1 MHTNQFIHVTGFR
14 KEVTLIV
21 SKFILQKAFNSNASS
36 VIMIKRTILI
46 ENKSAITSKNLQLVI
61 KSEIRESIIPV
72 EDIGFLVLDNAE
84 IYISITAMNLMVEN
98 NTAVI
103 ICSKNHLPN
112 GMFLNLNSNHIQQ
125 EIFKNQIEASI
136 PLKKQL
142 WQQTIVEKITNQGLL
157 LQRITSKSNS
167 FEFLASKV
175 LSGDTS
181 NMEGVAAQQYWKFFF
196 EIDFKRER
204 FGDYPNNFLNYGY
217 AILRAATARALSG
230 SGLLNTLG
238 IHHKSK
244 YNAFALAD
252 DIMEPFRPLV
262 DEKVFEIM
270 QKYDEQEL
278 NTKIKAELLQVLT
291 TTVYFSDEKSPLM
304 VALQKTSSSL
314 QQCYTGKR
322 KKIKFPKLWNL
333 THTE

>member
-1 MHTNQFIHVTGFR
+1 ML
-14 KEVTLIV
+14 KK
-21 SKFILQKAFNSNASS
+21 S
-36 VIMIKRTILI
+36 ILI
-46 ENKSAITSKNLQLVI
+46 EKKSKVTTQNLQLNI
-61 KSEIRESIIPV
+61 QNDIREATIPI
-72 EDIGFLVLDNAE
+72 EDIGFVVIDHPQV
-84 IYISITAMNLMVEN
+84 YISMTAMNLLIEN
-98 NTAVI
+98 NCAVI
-103 ICSKNHLPN
+103 VCNSSHLPN
-112 GMFLNLNSNHIQQ
+112 GMFLNLNGHHIQQ
-125 EIFKNQIEASI
+125 EIFKNQIDASA

-142 WQQTIVEKITNQGLL
+142 WQQTIKSKIRNQGILL
-157 LQRITSKSNS
+157 ENITKKKNT

-181 NMEGVAAQQYWKFFF
+181 NMEGVAAQFYWKSFF
-196 EIDFKRER
+196 ETDFKRER

-262 DEKVFEIM
+262 DETVHWIM
-270 QKYDEQEL
+270 QNYDEQEL
-278 NTKIKAELLQVLT
+278 TTEIKSELLQMLT
-291 TTVYFSDEKSPLM
+291 RTVYFKEEKSPLM

-314 QQCYTGKR
+314 QQCYGGTR
-322 KKIKFPKLWNL
+322 KKIKYPKLWN
-333 THTE
+333 

>member
-1 MHTNQFIHVTGFR
+1 ML
-14 KEVTLIV
+14 KK
-21 SKFILQKAFNSNASS
+21 S
-36 VIMIKRTILI
+36 ILI
-46 ENKSAITSKNLQLVI
+46 ENKTAITAKNLQLVI
-61 KSEIRESIIPV
+61 KSEIRESAIPI
-72 EDIGFLVLDNAE
+72 EDIGFLVLDHQE
-84 IYISITAMNLMVEN
+84 IYISLPAMNLLVEN
-98 NTAVI
+98 NTSVI

-112 GMFLNLNSNHIQQ
+112 GMFLNLNSHHIQQ
-125 EIFKNQIEASI
+125 EVFKNQIDASI

-157 LQRITSKSNS
+157 LERITQNKNS

-181 NMEGVAAQQYWKFFF
+181 NMEGVAANQYWKSFFDTYDIKF
-196 EIDFKRER
+196 RRER

-270 QKYDEQEL
+270 QTYDEQEL

-291 TTVYFSDEKSPLM
+291 QTVYFKDEKSPLM
-304 VALQKTSSSL
+304 VALQKTASSL
-314 QQCYTGKR
+314 QQCFMGQR
-322 KKIKFPKLWNL
+322 KKIKYPKLWNL
-333 THTE
+333 TPTE